1 MDISYE
7 QPARPSPESV
17 PLHRSRISR
26 TTMGLEDRL
35 RGAGIKRGTRDD
47 FPLVWEFPSVPVLLS
62 VKNQRSR

>member
-1 MDISYE
+1 
-7 QPARPSPESV
+7 
-17 PLHRSRISR
+17 
-26 TTMGLEDRL
+26 MGLEDRL